1 MKKPKNSE
9 GMTLIVIN
17 GALALLNLLLLEDMK
32 VVRILL
38 GDIISTLALLWRLLE
53 SFARVT

>member
-1 MKKPKNSE
+1 MKRPKKSE
-9 GMTLIVIN
+9 GMALIGIN
-17 GALALLNLLLLEDMK
+17 GALALLNLLLLEDIK

-53 SFARVT
+53 SFARVV

>member
-1 MKKPKNSE
+1 MA
-9 GMTLIVIN
+9 LIGIN
-17 GALALLNLLLLEDMK
+17 GALALLNLLLLEDIK

-53 SFARVT
+53 SFARVV